1 MGKKLSIVKYGFLT
15 ALVVG
20 VAGVGGYFAALHYT
34 QTMAVV
40 QQKKDAQ
47 LAEQKAKRLEREA
60 REKEREAKRHPNK
73 KSAVGNADD
82 MDEAE
87 TLIQEMVKH
96 DLGYGRVLY
105 SYDAPSSDGIY
116 LVPYIVQS
124 QDNVTLYV
132 SVRHLGQSPQN
143 FPGVDIMPD
152 EDTTYHIRPEAQQ
165 VTVTER
171 EGGGFT
177 EQFDE
182 LVGGETLKAL
192 RIIGRTD
199 GGGVKIIFPR
209 EGGSND
215 DRLLTAIECQQVDHI
230 LKLYQYLQEKKER
243 GELEAPTTDGAT
255 GTVQGDSSFPI
266 EGEFTSL

>member
-1 MGKKLSIVKYGFLT
+1 MLNASVYALLYARYASNFLSMIREDGR
-15 ALVVG
+15 
-20 VAGVGGYFAALHYT
+20 YT
-34 QTMAVV
+34 
-40 QQKKDAQ
+40 
-47 LAEQKAKRLEREA
+47 RL
-60 REKEREAKRHPNK
+60 
-73 KSAVGNADD
+73 
-82 MDEAE
+82 EAE

-230 LKLYQYLQEKKER
+230 LKLYQYLQEKKECR
-243 GELEAPTTDGAT
+243 KLCKKKIGVSAPERMGILRLQ
-255 GTVQGDSSFPI
+255 VPLRLKLRSFCRYLSFFRSCFFRYSI
-266 EGEFTSL
+266 

>member
-1 MGKKLSIVKYGFLT
+1 MGKKLSIIKYGFVAAIVLGT
-15 ALVVG
+15 
-20 VAGVGGYFAALHYT
+20 AGVGGHFAAMHYQ

-73 KSAVGNADD
+73 KSAVGDADA
-82 MDEAE
+82 MDDAE
-87 TLIQEMVKH
+87 TLEQEMVQKNL
-96 DLGYGRVLY
+96 DYGRVLL
-105 SYDAPSSDGIY
+105 SYEPPTDDGIY
-116 LVPYIVQS
+116 LVPYIIKG
-124 QDNVTLYV
+124 QDGPMLYV

-143 FPGVDIMPD
+143 FPGVDVMPD

-192 RIIGRTD
+192 RMIGRTD

-215 DRLLTAIECQQVDHI
+215 DRLLTAIECQQVDHM
-230 LKLYQYLQEKKER
+230 LKLYQYLQEKKEK
-243 GELEAPTTDGAT
+243 GEWEAPAVDTAT
-255 GTVQGDSSFPI
+255 KEETGLPF